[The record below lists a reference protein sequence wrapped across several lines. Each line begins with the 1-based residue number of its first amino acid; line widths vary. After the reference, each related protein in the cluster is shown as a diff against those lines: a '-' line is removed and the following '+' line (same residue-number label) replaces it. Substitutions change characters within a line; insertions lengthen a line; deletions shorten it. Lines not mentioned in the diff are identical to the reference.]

1 MDLDPDNHKEDTV
14 QKDPASVAPAADP
27 AVVGPALA
35 DAPRSTAAPAA
46 AAREKD
52 HRSLLPIDS
61 GSAGP
66 PPPVDGGSS
75 LCPADTAAYTPA
87 EA

>member
-1 MDLDPDNHKEDTV
+1 VDLDPDNHTEDTV
-14 QKDPASVAPAADP
+14 RKDPASVVPAAAPAVVVLAQ

-35 DAPRSTAAPAA
+35 NAPRSTAAPAA
-46 AAREKD
+46 AAREED

-75 LCPADTAAYTPA
+75 
-87 EA
+87 